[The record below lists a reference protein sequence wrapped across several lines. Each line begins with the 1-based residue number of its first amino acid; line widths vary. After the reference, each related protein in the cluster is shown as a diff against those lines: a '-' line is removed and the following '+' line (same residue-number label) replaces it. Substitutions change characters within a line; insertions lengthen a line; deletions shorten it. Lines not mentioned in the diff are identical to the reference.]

1 MVNTAVV
8 REMHHRVKNNLQTI
22 AMLLRLQL
30 GEGDRIDAGEELHES
45 INRILSIAAVHEV
58 LSEKGFRLADV
69 KQILTHVAQTVTQN
83 RLHPHKDLRVEV
95 RGDEITLP
103 SRSATA
109 LTLLIKPVDERE
121 LLATLEVVTARFAEQ
136 QQSLQQTAD
145 LEERLATRK
154 AVERA
159 KGVLMQRE
167 GLSEKEA
174 YRRIQRQSR
183 QERRTKRRV
192 AEVVLRQVR
201 D

>member
-1 MVNTAVV
+1 
-8 REMHHRVKNNLQTI
+8 
-22 AMLLRLQL
+22 
-30 GEGDRIDAGEELHES
+30 
-45 INRILSIAAVHEV
+45 
-58 LSEKGFRLADV
+58 
-69 KQILTHVAQTVTQN
+69 
-83 RLHPHKDLRVEV
+83 VEV

-167 GLSEKEA
+167 GLSEEET
-174 YRRIQRQSR
+174 YRRIQRQAR
-183 QERRTKRRV
+183 QERCTKHRV
-192 AEVVLRQVR
+192 AEVILRQVR
-201 D
+201 DD